1 MNRLS
6 ECACRLSCYSYLKHL
21 KKFFNFF
28 CIVEHRNGI
37 LTIRKNSVIT
47 AKWAILKN
55 EKICML
61 FLIFLFGISSLH
73 ERMTLLDYSVGQ
85 RKNLFLR
92 NVLEDSH
99 FITVVDCYNVET
111 FNIPDVSYHS
121 IHSFII
127 FTQNKSI
134 YIITH
139 FCAFCN
145 IM

>member
-6 ECACRLSCYSYLKHL
+6 ECACRLSCCSYLK
-21 KKFFNFF
+21 KFVDFVF
-28 CIVEHRNGI
+28 IVEHRNSA
-37 LTIRKNSVIT
+37 LTLSKNSIIT
-47 AKWAILKN
+47 AICAILKY
-55 EKICML
+55 EKISML
-61 FLIFLFGISSLH
+61 FLIFLFGSSSH
-73 ERMTLLDYSVGQ
+73 TARMTLLDYSAGL

-92 NVLEDSH
+92 TVLEDFH
-99 FITVVDCYNVET
+99 FITVVDCYNEET
-111 FNIPDVSYHS
+111 FNIPDVSCHS